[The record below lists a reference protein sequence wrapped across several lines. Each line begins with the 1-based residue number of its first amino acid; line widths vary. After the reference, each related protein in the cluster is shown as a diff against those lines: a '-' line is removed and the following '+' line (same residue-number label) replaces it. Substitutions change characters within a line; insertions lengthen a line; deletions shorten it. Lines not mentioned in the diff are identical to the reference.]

1 MLDGVSPAPVGHE
14 LGLEACGSEHPDQGE
29 SGSDDCL
36 DHGRSVPMATSW
48 PAVAARE
55 FEEVTRSTWPLPT
68 SRLSCTYPTTSTRQ
82 HPQDPVPGQAR
93 PLPSVPPS
101 LTTDDATEPPVD
113 LQPDRTSRTPRGA
126 ALWAGTSATAGILA
140 ATVLEATPA
149 WTMLVVLVALLPAI
163 SLLAPRVRFAG
174 HLSVVTGIGVVS
186 LGAVLES
193 RALVHP
199 VPLLADGD
207 LSTLAAGTRAYVPL
221 ALVVAGVALVLLG
234 LGWWRRSRAWVVSGM
249 VVVAVLAVGLLLA
262 LLARNAYLSSRYPEV
277 PSFDVSFWFEALTWS
292 IACVASVVAAARPPA
307 LAHHSSV
314 PDGESTST
322 PAPSRRAV
330 LVVTSLV
337 VVGAVGGA
345 AAWWWDGYAPR
356 IVLADA
362 FADPA
367 LGRCVGS
374 MLGST
379 EKTSKSAL
387 ADLSF
392 LECPG
397 KDVGDLDGIDRLQ
410 GLNTLDLSGNRLG
423 DLTELGTLEDLRH
436 IDLSSNA
443 VSDLSPLA
451 PLVQL
456 STLTLSS
463 NQVQDLTPLAG
474 MSRLVDLDVAGNQ
487 VISLAGVGSLT
498 SLQYLVLSGNPV
510 ADLTELGQLPLLG
523 ELVAAD
529 AQIADLSPLA
539 SSTGLTRVTL
549 DRNEVVDPSPLCGSP
564 VLAYLAVS
572 DNRITDASTL
582 SGCPALSE
590 LWLGGNQVT
599 DVSPLLEV
607 RTLLG
612 VDLSGSGPTVDR
624 GVEQLRESGVY
635 VGGLASGRG

>member
-1 MLDGVSPAPVGHE
+1 MDLRPA
-14 LGLEACGSEHPDQGE
+14 
-29 SGSDDCL
+29 
-36 DHGRSVPMATSW
+36 
-48 PAVAARE
+48 
-55 FEEVTRSTWPLPT
+55 
-68 SRLSCTYPTTSTRQ
+68 
-82 HPQDPVPGQAR
+82 
-93 PLPSVPPS
+93 
-101 LTTDDATEPPVD
+101 
-113 LQPDRTSRTPRGA
+113 RTSRIPRGA

-140 ATVLEATPA
+140 AAVLEATPA
-149 WTMLVVLVALLPAI
+149 WTMLVVLVALLPAL

-174 HLSVVTGIGVVS
+174 QLSVVTGIGVVS
-186 LGAVLES
+186 LGAALES
-193 RALVHP
+193 RASLHL
-199 VPLLADGD
+199 VPLLVGGD
-207 LSTLAAGTRAYVPL
+207 LSTLAVGTRTVAPL
-221 ALVVAGVALVLLG
+221 ALLLAGAALVVLG
-234 LGWWRRSRAWVVSGM
+234 LGLWWRSRAWVVAGM
-249 VVVAVLAVGLLLA
+249 VVSAVLALGMLLA
-262 LLARNAYLSSRYPEV
+262 LLARDVYLSSQYPYS
-277 PSFDVSFWFEALTWS
+277 PSFDASFWFEALAWS
-292 IACVASVVAAARPPA
+292 VVCVASVGLAARPPA
-307 LAHHSSV
+307 F
-314 PDGESTST
+314 PDGSTTTRGKSTSART
-322 PAPSRRAV
+322 PNRRTV

-337 VVGAVGGA
+337 VLGAVGGA

-367 LGRCVGS
+367 LGQCVGS

-387 ADLSF
+387 ADLSS

-423 DLTELGTLEDLRH
+423 DLTELSTLEDLRH

-456 STLTLSS
+456 STLTLTS

-487 VISLAGVGSLT
+487 VTSLAGVGSLT
-498 SLQYLVLSGNPV
+498 SLQYLVLSSNPV

-529 AQIADLSPLA
+529 AQIEDLSPLA
-539 SSTGLTRVTL
+539 SSTGLRRVTL

-607 RTLLG
+607 PTLLG

-624 GVEQLRESGVY
+624 GVDELRESGVY